1 MGTQINLPYS
11 YGSASNYKT
20 FQTNGGY
27 NVRAFWTAEE
37 VSHTNENATV
47 LFTLNM
53 YYSSTTALWTNQSS
67 LQFSVEALDPDTGES
82 LAHSGNINMPNLPA
96 SSKYTTYQATLVIP
110 RRADG
115 TIKFKPKFW
124 CTYTTTSYLPK
135 QSSFGSALTWVND
148 YLAGTTVLP
157 TTTPTVYLGG
167 SKVKEIY
174 VGSAK
179 IKEIYKGS
187 TKVL

>member
-11 YGSASNYKT
+11 YGSSSNYKT

-27 NVRAFWTAEE
+27 NVRAFWIAEE
-37 VSHTNENATV
+37 TSYTNDNATV

-53 YYSSTTALWTNQSS
+53 YYSSSTALWTNQSN

-110 RRADG
+110 RKADG

-135 QSSFGSALTWVND
+135 QSSFQSALTWVND
-148 YLAGTTVLP
+148 YLAGTTVIP
-157 TTTPTVYLGG
+157 STTPTVYLGN

-179 IKEIYKGS
+179 VKEIYKGS

>member
-1 MGTQINLPYS
+1 MGVQINLPYS
-11 YGSASNYKT
+11 YGNTSNYKT

-27 NVRAFWTAEE
+27 NVRAFWVAEE
-37 VSHTNENATV
+37 ISHTDTDATV
-47 LFTLNM
+47 VFTLNM
-53 YYSSTTALWTNQSS
+53 YYSSSTALWTNQSN
-67 LQFSVEALDPDTGES
+67 LQFSVEALDPDSGES

-110 RRADG
+110 RKADG

-148 YLAGTTVLP
+148 YLAATTVLP
-157 TTTPTVYLGG
+157 TTTPTVYLGAN
-167 SKVKEIY
+167 KVKEIY
-174 VGSAK
+174 VGGAK
-179 IKEIYKGS
+179 VKEIYKGN